1 MLVKLMMKVVIGS
14 AMVLIASAAMSESG
28 GWVNKRFNVNAFER
42 VYFKGDAALYLV
54 QDPDLLIQQ
63 ARIGQI
69 AAYGATDKVA
79 QLTFESVDGVLY
91 IDAGDHSEVHEL
103 NIYLAVSQ
111 LKEVVCE
118 GRGQI
123 FGDGLTLQTL
133 ALEGHGAGQFN
144 FQHLRVADLTVI
156 GSGATSFEVSGAAE
170 HQFVD
175 LGGVGR
181 YMARELASQISLVN
195 VREAG
200 QVDIWVKK
208 VLDVTVQGSA
218 QVRYSGKPWVL
229 QQIYDTGVV
238 DHLLK
243 TSS

>member
-1 MLVKLMMKVVIGS
+1 MVGKLTVKVVIGL
-14 AMVLIASAAMSESG
+14 AIVLIASSAMPESG
-28 GWVNKRFNVNAFER
+28 GWLNKRYNVDAFER

-54 QDPDLLIQQ
+54 QDPDLYIQQ
-63 ARIGQI
+63 ARVGQI
-69 AAYGATDKVA
+69 AAYGAADKLE

-91 IDAGDHSEVHEL
+91 IDAGSHQAVNEL
-103 NIYLAVSQ
+103 VIYLAVSQ
-111 LKEVVCE
+111 LKEVVSE

-123 FGDGLTLQTL
+123 FGDGLTLKTL

-156 GSGATSFEVSGAAE
+156 GNGATSFEVSGAAE

-208 VLDVTVQGSA
+208 VLDVNVLGSA
-218 QVRYSGKPWVL
+218 RVRYSGKPWVL
-229 QQIYDTGVV
+229 QQIYDTGAV